1 MESIAS
7 HWHRQLAA
15 GGKPAYLAIADL
27 IAEDLKSGRL
37 TAGDQLPTLRELAED
52 LGLNYTTVARAYT
65 EARKRGL
72 IEARP
77 GAGSFVRGRAP
88 SLPLR
93 AGSDLEMTMNLPP
106 EPREAS
112 LIQRLKACAATVCAR
127 QDLFDL
133 LRYQDFGGT
142 PAEREIAAE
151 WVRSWV
157 PDVSGERLLVAPGI
171 HAALVG
177 LLSQLARPGE
187 TVCVEALT
195 YPGIKAIATQLG
207 INLHPLPLDE
217 DGPSAAAFEEACKR
231 LQPRALHVNPVMRNP
246 DTGTTRRARRE
257 ALADVALRYNV
268 PIIED
273 DAYGM
278 LPRQRPPAFAMLAPE
293 LTYYI
298 TGFSKFLGAGLRT
311 AFVVAP
317 SVRQIQRLAGTL
329 RAMTVM
335 SSPVTTAIVTQ
346 AIADGTAAAM
356 QAAVRHESQARQ
368 ALAAK
373 HLAGYAYR
381 AQAEG
386 FHLWLP
392 VPPSWSMVELA
403 SYLRTKGVGAVA
415 SVAFATD
422 GSPPQ
427 AIRLCLGGPAG
438 REECEAVLSLVADT
452 LDHPVHPHATAV

>member
-7 HWHRQLAA
+7 HWHKQLAA

-77 GAGSFVRGRAP
+77 GMGSFVRGKAP

-106 EPREAS
+106 EPREAN
-112 LIQRLKACAATVCAR
+112 LVERLKNCAATVCAR
-127 QDLFDL
+127 EDLFDL
-133 LRYQDFGGT
+133 LRYQDFGGS
-142 PAEREIAAE
+142 PSEREMAAE
-151 WVRSWV
+151 WVRPWV
-157 PDVSGERLLVAPGI
+157 PGVTGEQLLVAPGI
-171 HAALVG
+171 HGALVG

-231 LQPRALHVNPVMRNP
+231 LQPRALHVNPIMRNP
-246 DTGTTRRARRE
+246 DMGTISRARRE

-278 LPRQRPPAFAMLAPE
+278 LPRQRPPAFAVLAPE

-311 AFVVAP
+311 AFVAAP

-356 QAAVRHESQARQ
+356 LAAVRQESQARQ

-373 HLAGYAYR
+373 HLTGYGYR

-386 FHLWLP
+386 FHLWLT

-422 GSPPQ
+422 GNPPQ

-438 REECEAVLSLVADT
+438 REECDAALRLVADT
-452 LDHPVHPHATAV
+452 LDHPLHPHATAV